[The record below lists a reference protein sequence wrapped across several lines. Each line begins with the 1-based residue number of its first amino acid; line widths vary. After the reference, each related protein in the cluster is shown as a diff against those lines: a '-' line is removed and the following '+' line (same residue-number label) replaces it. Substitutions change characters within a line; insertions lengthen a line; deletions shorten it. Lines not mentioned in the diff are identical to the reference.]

1 MAEVKSWINEPKN
14 FGFRDELVDA
24 HTKVDTPTG
33 LKTKLQPHQ
42 QTAVRAMRDLEQR
55 RVLEIAEESWIEHTQ
70 DNYIETHLGV
80 LSDKFGS
87 GKTIDILALV
97 MGPDPLEVAEI
108 LQYPATNDL
117 PPVAKRRQT
126 SDYYGFVHE
135 VRRVYAKRIDP
146 TLILVGRSVIFQWV
160 QAIERFTDLKVL
172 VINSFKH
179 FLAFYKMFT
188 TDISEL
194 NQYDIV
200 LVKNASMSSKTF
212 LKTMPIF
219 KDTAVGATNQKPII
233 NVLYQLTMHFNYK
246 WRRVVLDDFDTIK
259 INMNA
264 RVIPADFTWLIS
276 ATRKRTARTTYI
288 SAYEFGDTIEE
299 RLRWFR
305 PTYNSLF
312 YKNEL
317 FTVCNIRNESDF
329 IDECV
334 NITMPKFYVYSVFN
348 PNNKYMELLDAMGA
362 DDARTVM
369 EMLNGGAMK
378 TACEYLGTKANSE
391 AEIFQLILGKKYKS
405 YKNAVMHFKHA
416 RAVKG
421 FIEPMPVS
429 KFDIGEEPIKVLRT
443 NLKEMG
449 PVEELV
455 FIDQQFADVRATVQE
470 ANYRYAE
477 QKDNHGKAINRVIDN
492 IKEGFC
498 PVCASP
504 ISAKEEGEDS
514 DDDFDLAE
522 FGLDDDFKE
531 EKLDAM
537 IMKCC
542 GVIICSNCVSGST
555 HLHRAGTNV
564 VGSCPNCKR
573 SISYKS
579 MIFLDRG
586 LDTNAIIN
594 EEFEEPPV
602 EEEAPADAAADEP
615 KEPTKLD
622 VIVNIIKGTPPKDRK
637 EVKMDIPSL
646 LGGHGTLPDAPDPTK
661 TKSVVFAN
669 FEETLS
675 DIKQRLDKEKISYL
689 QVNGTPKQIAEK
701 VESFRKDVQVMLVN
715 GSQYCAGLNL
725 QFADN
730 IIFAHKI
737 IDSAV
742 EGQLAGRLQRLGRKT
757 CLQIHY
763 VVYDNE
769 KNFLNRFD

>member
-1 MAEVKSWINEPKN
+1 MSKSWIDRPKS
-14 FGFRDELVDA
+14 FGFRDELDNDS
-24 HTKVDTPTG
+24 TKIETPKG
-33 LKTKLQPHQ
+33 LKTRLQPHQ
-42 QTAVRAMRDLEQR
+42 QAAVRAMRDLEQR
-55 RVLEIAEESWIEHTQ
+55 RVLEICEESWIDHSQ
-70 DNYIETHLGV
+70 DNYLETQVGV

-97 MGPDPLEVAEI
+97 LGPDPSEVAEI
-108 LQYPATNDL
+108 MQFPGNNDI
-117 PPVAKRRQT
+117 PSVAKKKK
-126 SDYYGFVHE
+126 SPDYYGFVHE
-135 VRRVYAKRIDP
+135 VRRIYNARIDP
-146 TLILVGRSVIFQWV
+146 TLIFVGRSVMFQWV
-160 QAIERFTDLKVL
+160 EAIKQFTDLKVF

-179 FLAFYKMFT
+179 FLIFYKMFT
-188 TDISEL
+188 NDISEL

-219 KDTAVGATNQKPII
+219 EGTAVGTTKQKPII
-233 NVLYQLTMHFNYK
+233 NVVYQLTMHFNYK

-264 RVIPADFTWLIS
+264 RAIPADFTWLIS
-276 ATRKRTARTTYI
+276 ATRKRNARTTDI
-288 SAYEFGDTIEE
+288 NLSECGETIEDQ
-299 RLRWFR
+299 LRWFR

-312 YKNEL
+312 YKNEV
-317 FTVCNIRNESDF
+317 FTVCNIRNDSHY

-334 NITMPKFYVYSVFN
+334 NITAPKFFVYSVFN

-391 AEIFQLILGKKYKS
+391 AEIFQLILGKKYKA
-405 YKNAVMHFKHA
+405 YKSAVMHFRHA
-416 RAVKG
+416 NKVKG
-421 FIEPMPVS
+421 FIAPLPLSRLE
-429 KFDIGEEPIKVLRT
+429 IGEEPIKVLRT
-443 NLKEMG
+443 NLKELG
-449 PVEELV
+449 PMEELH
-455 FIDQQFADVRATVQE
+455 FINQRFVDVRATVQE
-470 ANYRYAE
+470 ANQRYKE
-477 QKDNHGKAINRVIDN
+477 QKENHGKAINRVIDN
-492 IKEGFC
+492 IKEGHC
-498 PVCASP
+498 PVCANP
-504 ISAKEEGEDS
+504 INTTTEGEGEDS

-522 FGLDDDFKE
+522 FGLEEDFE
-531 EKLDAM
+531 DEKLDAM

-555 HLHRAGTNV
+555 RLHRAGGNV

-573 SISYKS
+573 NISYKS
-579 MIFLDRG
+579 MIFLDRR
-586 LDTNAIIN
+586 LDTEAIIN
-594 EEFEEPPV
+594 EEFEKHPV
-602 EEEAPADAAADEP
+602 EEPEKKEEESSEP

-622 VIVNIIKGTPPKDRK
+622 IIVQIIRGNPPKNRK
-637 EVKMDIPSL
+637 QVEMQIPSL
-646 LGGHGTLPDAPDPTK
+646 LGGNGKLPDAPDPAK

-669 FEETLS
+669 FEETLC
-675 DIKQRLDKEKISYL
+675 DIKKRLDKEKIAYL

-701 VESFRKDVQVMLVN
+701 VEHFRKDVPVMLVN

-737 IDSAV
+737 IDSAI

-763 VVYDNE
+763 VVFDNE